1 MNNNSASMKLEKMP
15 KVIGKY
21 KNGNYGVVLLS
32 DGTKVR
38 ASKDDEFIPAFSENC
53 DVKITDKCGMNCPFC
68 YEGCSREGK
77 HAELLNWKWLESL
90 HPYTELALNGN
101 DLDHPQLEEFLTKLR
116 EKDVIPNITVHCMQ
130 FLVNLHKIRTLQEKG
145 LIFGIGISISGVG
158 EINQRT
164 AILASK
170 NLKNCVFHT
179 IAGVTTQ
186 QEYEMLAENECKVL
200 VLGYK
205 ELGRGVNYEIR
216 NRDEMLQKRMWLYDN
231 LKDLSEKCSV
241 LSFDN
246 LALEQLDV
254 RRLLTDEEWEKFY
267 MGDDGSF
274 TFYIDLVRGVFS
286 KDSVTHTRFEIG
298 DKTIDEMFQ
307 FIREYYK
314 KQ

>member
-1 MNNNSASMKLEKMP
+1 MELKGLP
-15 KVIGKY
+15 RVIGKY
-21 KNGNYGVVLLS
+21 KNGNYKVILLS
-32 DGTKVR
+32 DGTKIR
-38 ASKDDEFIPAFSENC
+38 KTDGDEFIPAFSENC
-53 DVKITDKCGMNCPFC
+53 DVKITDKCGMNCPYC
-68 YEGCSREGK
+68 YEGCTREGR
-77 HAELLNWKWLESL
+77 HGELLDWKWLESL

-101 DLDHPQLEEFLTKLR
+101 DMDHPQLEQFLTKLR
-116 EKDVIPNITVHCMQ
+116 EKQVIPNITVHVMQ

-145 LIFGIGISISGVG
+145 LIFGIGISLSGVG

-179 IAGVTTQ
+179 INGVTLSS
-186 QEYEMLAENECKVL
+186 EYEMLAENECKVL

-205 ELGRGVNYEIR
+205 NLGRGIEFKEKH
-216 NRDEMLQKRMWLYDN
+216 DAETKERMKWLYDN
-231 LKDLSEKCSV
+231 LEDLSKRCRV

-246 LALEQLDV
+246 LALDQLDV
-254 RRLLTDEEWEKFY
+254 HRLLTDEEWAQFY
-267 MGDDGSF
+267 MGDDGGY
-274 TFYIDLVRGVFS
+274 TFYMDLVAGTFS
-286 KDSVTHTRFEIG
+286 RNSLCQERFPIE

>member
-1 MNNNSASMKLEKMP
+1 MELKGLP
-15 KVIGKY
+15 RVIGKY
-21 KNGNYGVVLLS
+21 KNGNYKVILLS
-32 DGTKVR
+32 DGTKIR
-38 ASKDDEFIPAFSENC
+38 RTDGDEFIPSFSENC
-53 DVKITDKCGMNCPFC
+53 DVKITDKCGMNCPYC

-77 HAELLNWKWLESL
+77 HAELLNWKWLDSL

-101 DLDHPQLEEFLTKLR
+101 DMDHPQLEEFLTKLR
-116 EKDVIPNITVHCMQ
+116 EKQVIPNITVHVMQ
-130 FLVNLHKIRTLQEKG
+130 FLANLHKIRTLQEKG

-179 IAGVTTQ
+179 INGVTLPH
-186 QEYEMLAENECKVL
+186 EYEMLAENECKVL

-205 ELGRGVNYEIR
+205 ELGRGVNYELR
-216 NRDEMLQKRMWLYDN
+216 NRDEMLQKRQWLYDN

-254 RRLLTDEEWEKFY
+254 HRLLTDEEWDKFY

-298 DKTIDEMFQ
+298 DKTIDEMFN

-314 KQ
+314 